1 MAHFAE
7 LDTNNIV
14 LRVLSVDNGILVDEN
29 DNETEQK
36 GIEFLKS
43 LFGSETNWVQ
53 TSYNGKFRNKYACI
67 GDWYDQENNMFISIT
82 N

>member
-1 MAHFAE
+1 MAHFTE

-29 DNETEQK
+29 GNETEQK

-43 LFGSETNWVQ
+43 LFGSETNWFQ
-53 TSYNGKFRNKYACI
+53 TSYSGKFRNKYACI